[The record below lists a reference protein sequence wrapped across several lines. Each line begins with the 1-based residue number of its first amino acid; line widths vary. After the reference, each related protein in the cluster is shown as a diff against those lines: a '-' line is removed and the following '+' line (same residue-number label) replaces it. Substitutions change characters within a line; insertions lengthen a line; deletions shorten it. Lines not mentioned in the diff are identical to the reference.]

1 KVALARKLLEDG
13 RKNEAN
19 RAEQFVLLRR
29 AGEVA
34 RDAGD
39 TAAMLEAVDAMV
51 AAGFDIRPLQ
61 VKARLL
67 KQLVSVPGGATQVSA
82 VITACVKFAEETAAG
97 GAPDEALDVLGA
109 AKKTLADSTKRAQN
123 ANRVARAA
131 LARARSSAD
140 KAAQEKKADEA
151 QAELEAIK
159 SAQTALADCAKGLQQ
174 VRHEHEV
181 ILAAQEKLKT
191 DPDDA
196 DACLAV
202 GRWYCFYEG
211 DWDEGLKLLAKGS
224 DDALKSLAAEELAS
238 KPAKAEDKVARG
250 DAWWDLGEKA
260 TGKTKAAMRR
270 RAGQWYQEALPEL
283 ASGLGKSRVEKRL
296 AQAADEPAPETV
308 SRPAHIL
315 PPLAVAPFNERT
327 ALLHQK
333 RWAKYLGVPVVQAN
347 SIGMKLALIPPGE
360 FDMGSPKELI
370 GTEARLHANDGW
382 YRDRLPGEGPQHRI
396 QITRPFFVGV
406 TCVTQGEYERVM
418 GTNPSKFQGDPKRP
432 VEQVSWNEAVE
443 FCRKVSE
450 LPGEKEAKRRYG
462 LPTEAQWEYACRAG
476 SQSRWSFGDDPAKLG
491 EYGWFNG
498 NSGGMS
504 HPVGQKQPNVWGLYD
519 MYGNVWE
526 WCGDGYE
533 KGYYEN
539 SPKDD
544 PAGSSGGSQRAFRG
558 GSWIIAAWACRSAFR
573 DGRGPAERDNNLGFR
588 VSVSLA
594 DDAGGKSP
602 TATALAPV
610 EHHAQVEAAPEAS
623 GRPAR
628 VHPPLAVAPCNEK
641 TAILHQKRW
650 AKYLG
655 APVVQANSIGMKLAL
670 IPPGEFQ
677 MGSPK
682 ELIEEEWRL
691 HGGYG
696 WYKDHLLGEGPQHRV
711 RITKPFWLGVTEVTQ
726 EEYERVMSSSPSK
739 FQGNGKRPVEQ
750 VSWNDAIEF
759 CRKLSEL
766 SGEKMAK
773 RRYDLPTEAQW
784 EHACRAGNMGRFSF
798 SSARGEIL
806 KETEEKE
813 LAEYGWFGENAGGL
827 THAVGSKRASVWG
840 LYDMHGNVWEWCR
853 DYYDK
858 GYYAESPTDDPV
870 GPSGGLN
877 RVSRGGSWVFPACA
891 CRSALRHYDVPG
903 GRVDSVGFRVS
914 VSLADDA
921 GGKSPTATAL
931 APVKHHAQ
939 VEAVP
944 EVERA
949 AW

>member
-1 KVALARKLLEDG
+1 VPKKESPKAKVVSEQREKAEEETKPSPEEEKTEAKPESKDTAAKKPEPDDEKAPTKKIAPPSADEQKRLMGEVDEVYKPGEAKNQEAKVALARKLLEDG

-360 FDMGSPKELI
+360 F
-370 GTEARLHANDGW
+370 
-382 YRDRLPGEGPQHRI
+382 
-396 QITRPFFVGV
+396 
-406 TCVTQGEYERVM
+406 
-418 GTNPSKFQGDPKRP
+418 
-432 VEQVSWNEAVE
+432 
-443 FCRKVSE
+443 
-450 LPGEKEAKRRYG
+450 
-462 LPTEAQWEYACRAG
+462 
-476 SQSRWSFGDDPAKLG
+476 
-491 EYGWFNG
+491 
-498 NSGGMS
+498 
-504 HPVGQKQPNVWGLYD
+504 
-519 MYGNVWE
+519 
-526 WCGDGYE
+526 
-533 KGYYEN
+533 
-539 SPKDD
+539 
-544 PAGSSGGSQRAFRG
+544 
-558 GSWIIAAWACRSAFR
+558 
-573 DGRGPAERDNNLGFR
+573 
-588 VSVSLA
+588 
-594 DDAGGKSP
+594 
-602 TATALAPV
+602 
-610 EHHAQVEAAPEAS
+610 
-623 GRPAR
+623 
-628 VHPPLAVAPCNEK
+628 
-641 TAILHQKRW
+641 
-650 AKYLG
+650 
-655 APVVQANSIGMKLAL
+655 
-670 IPPGEFQ
+670 Q